1 MAFLPAYNLGMVF
14 LTTGQP
20 ASAAIYLCAAITAD
34 PKNSMPYLLLG
45 IALKRLDDLEGAEK
59 VLQKAHALSPQD
71 PFVLINYAVILEAQ
85 GKGNIAAELVSALND
100 ITAVIDV
107 DEQITQTAKKLSMK
121 LQQERVN
128 GKEEEETRVLNSD
141 EV

>member
-1 MAFLPAYNLGMVF
+1 
-14 LTTGQP
+14 
-20 ASAAIYLCAAITAD
+20 
-34 PKNSMPYLLLG
+34 MPYLLLG

>member
-1 MAFLPAYNLGMVF
+1 MNNNKTTESY
-14 LTTGQP
+14 LTV
-20 ASAAIYLCAAITAD
+20 
-34 PKNSMPYLLLG
+34 
-45 IALKRLDDLEGAEK
+45 ALKRLDDLEGAEK

-107 DEQITQTAKKLSMK
+107 DEQASILFSTFQGKWKLF
-121 LQQERVN
+121 RVN
-128 GKEEEETRVLNSD
+128 ILSIFTVVDNADGKEIVDETSTGKSKR
-141 EV
+141 

>member
-1 MAFLPAYNLGMVF
+1 MIKDIVEYKKFFHIHFFSFFVVTMNNNKTTESY
-14 LTTGQP
+14 LTV
-20 ASAAIYLCAAITAD
+20 
-34 PKNSMPYLLLG
+34 
-45 IALKRLDDLEGAEK
+45 ALKRLDDLEGAEK

-107 DEQITQTAKKLSMK
+107 DEQASILFSTFQ
-121 LQQERVN
+121 
-128 GKEEEETRVLNSD
+128 GK
-141 EV
+141 

>member
-1 MAFLPAYNLGMVF
+1 M
-14 LTTGQP
+14 
-20 ASAAIYLCAAITAD
+20 
-34 PKNSMPYLLLG
+34 
-45 IALKRLDDLEGAEK
+45 
-59 VLQKAHALSPQD
+59 QKAHALSPQD

-85 GKGNIAAELVSALND
+85 SKGNMAAELLSALND

-107 DEQITQTAKKLSMK
+107 DAQASILFSTSGRNENCFALISCLYLLWQITQTAKKLSMK

-128 GKEEEETRVLNSD
+128 GKEEEESRVLNSD